1 MSEVEATGTEA
12 LLGLISMALD
22 ELSDAVMLSQVEEPV
37 ELQQIFCKHID
48 NLIEVSEQAGL
59 VVLKTIA
66 EGMIIDL
73 ASAGSDLDPERGMDV
88 IEWLSNIQL
97 HLSMPDD
104 EENVELLLSPLTE
117 ESQALVAIAL
127 QELANNGG
135 TMAIGGSGTAVDTTP
150 ESSVIQVQQAG
161 DIEIDLAEFPVAN
174 SVDENLAE
182 KEESGALET
191 VTFEE
196 NETEFDTDDILGML
210 ASELHEVAPQLS
222 ELALTISN
230 TSSDETLTQ
239 AVESYSELVSRVGAV
254 SKELGLDGL
263 MLVCD
268 FILNNLSLL
277 ASLPAGDRI
286 LPLDVLQGWPKV
298 VVDHLTSPDD
308 DSRCIA
314 VIDFLERD
322 SWPEPLPYPEMR
334 GFIEGL
340 TKGLE
345 LSSEFEAE
353 QREIEASADDVS
365 LEMSADASPELI
377 DAFFAESPSHAE
389 SLSRLI
395 SAISRGEKV
404 QENLEAAQRIAHTL
418 KGSGNLVGLKGIAN
432 LSHHLE
438 DIFEYIAKHK
448 IKPPQML
455 ANTMQEVADCIETM
469 LESLQGMAPP
479 PDDAQRILQELLDW
493 ANRIDSGN
501 LRDADFSDEDAN
513 AANQAISVE
522 VDETVTE
529 GRIERRQKPDAGEL
543 VAESRNESI
552 RVPLKILDNIFRV
565 VSETAITTGQIQERL
580 NRLEDSE
587 KMIRKNDNSLQQM
600 RYELENLVSI
610 RGMAARHRGSSGD
623 NNKDFDP
630 LEMDE
635 YDEYYGATHSYIEG
649 VADSREILRSFTSEV
664 YELNALFLMQQRLNK
679 ELQQVVMT
687 TRMVPVSMIS
697 ARLQRAVRQ
706 ACRATGKQA
715 ELTIVGQELLLDGDV
730 LNKLADPLMHMLRNA
745 VDHGIEGSE
754 VRLASDKP
762 TSGQITLS
770 FRQEGNNVLV
780 QCSDDGAGLNYERIR
795 KTAIDKDLLGESESV
810 DNPALARMIL
820 QPGFSTS
827 KNITQ
832 ISGRGVG
839 MDVVH
844 NTIQSLNGGMDI
856 TDATAG
862 GTQISLRVPITL
874 LTSHCLLAG
883 VGKDRIF
890 AIPTIS
896 LTQILSPG
904 TGKIGKVGER
914 LSYQLGK
921 EVYDACSLN
930 SLVGVEQQNGGDD
943 IENSSVLLVQSAT
956 GITAVTVDR
965 VVTSY
970 DLVVKN
976 MGAYVKSI
984 TGVAGVS
991 MLGDGTVVTV
1001 LDLAS
1006 LLQARN
1012 TGSDAYRAGTNMA
1025 PAETGATA
1033 LPKVLIVD
1041 DSLSVRSSL
1050 SQLVSDGGYRVVTAR
1065 DGLEAVSMLEVENPD
1080 MVLTDLEM
1088 PRMNGLDLASYI
1100 RHSNQWSQLPI
1111 VMITSRTMAKHR
1123 EQASQAGI
1131 SQYITKPFSE
1141 DDILASIGTE
1151 LAMSS

>member
-1 MSEVEATGTEA
+1 MSEVEATDSEA
-12 LLGLISMALD
+12 LPGLISLAVD
-22 ELSDAVMLSQVEEPV
+22 EISDAVMLDQVEESV
-37 ELQQIFCKHID
+37 ELRQICCKHID
-48 NLIEVSEQAGL
+48 ALIEASEQAGL

-73 ASAGSDLDPERGMDV
+73 ASSGSDLKPEQGMEV
-88 IEWLSNIQL
+88 IDWLANIPL
-97 HLSMPDD
+97 HLAMPFD
-104 EENVELLLSPLTE
+104 EETIGLLLSPLAE
-117 ESQALVAIAL
+117 ENRALVATAL
-127 QELANNGG
+127 QKLA
-135 TMAIGGSGTAVDTTP
+135 TDAGSTLSEGSATAVDAIP
-150 ESSVIQVQQAG
+150 ASNVNQVKHAG
-161 DIEIDLAEFPVAN
+161 DSEFDLAEFAVADN
-174 SVDENLAE
+174 ADENLAE
-182 KEESGALET
+182 NEESGDPEKVAVEEIET
-191 VTFEE
+191 Q
-196 NETEFDTDDILGML
+196 FDSDDILGML

-222 ELALTISN
+222 ELASTISS

-239 AVESYSELVSRVGAV
+239 AVESYSELVNRVGAV
-254 SKELGLDGL
+254 STELGLDGL
-263 MLVCD
+263 VLVCD
-268 FILNNLSLL
+268 FILKNLSLL
-277 ASLPAGDRI
+277 ASLPATDRI
-286 LPLDVLQGWPKV
+286 LPLEVLQGWPKV
-298 VVDHLTSPDD
+298 VIDHLNSPDD

-314 VIDFLERD
+314 VIDYLERN

-334 GFIEGL
+334 EFIEGL

-345 LSSEFEAE
+345 LSSDFQAE
-353 QREIEASADDVS
+353 QRAIEASADDVS

-377 DAFFAESPSHAE
+377 DAFFAESPAHAE

-395 SAISRGEKV
+395 AVISRGENV
-404 QENLEAAQRIAHTL
+404 QENVEAAQRIAHTL
-418 KGSGNLVGLKGIAN
+418 KGSGNLVGLRGIAN

-438 DIFEYIAKHK
+438 DIFEYVAKHK
-448 IKPPQML
+448 IKPPRIL

-469 LESLQGMAPP
+469 LESLQGMASP

-493 ANRIDSGN
+493 ANRIDGGD
-501 LRDADFSDEDAN
+501 LRSTDFSDQDASV
-513 AANQAISVE
+513 ANKAVSAE
-522 VDETVTE
+522 ADETLPE
-529 GRIERRQKPDAGEL
+529 ARIERRQKAE
-543 VAESRNESI
+543 VESRDETV
-552 RVPLKILDNIFRV
+552 RVPLKILDNIIRV
-565 VSETAITTGQIQERL
+565 VSETAITTAQIQERL

-587 KMIRKNDNSLQQM
+587 KMIRKNDKSLQQM
-600 RYELENLVSI
+600 RYELENLVSV

-623 NNKDFDP
+623 NSKDFDP

-664 YELNALFLMQQRLNK
+664 YELNALFLLQQRLNK

-715 ELTIVGQELLLDGDV
+715 ELSILGQDLLLDGDV

-745 VDHGIEGSE
+745 VDHGIERPE
-754 VRLASDKP
+754 VRLARAKP

-780 QCSDDGAGLNYERIR
+780 LCSDDGAGLDYERIR
-795 KTAIDKDLLGESESV
+795 KTAIDKDLLRESEPV

-827 KNITQ
+827 SKVNQ

-856 TDATAG
+856 ADATAG

-883 VGKDRIF
+883 AGKDRIF
-890 AIPTIS
+890 AIPTIT

-904 TGKIGKVGER
+904 SGKIGRVGER
-914 LSYQLGK
+914 LCYQLGK
-921 EVYDACSLN
+921 EVYDVCSLN
-930 SLVGVEQQNGGDD
+930 SLVGIEQQHGGKN
-943 IENSSVLLVQSAT
+943 IENCSVVLVQLAT

-1006 LLQARN
+1006 LLQSRN
-1012 TGSDAYRAGTNMA
+1012 TSGKAYRSGTNMA
-1025 PAETGATA
+1025 PAGTGTSS

-1050 SQLVSDGGYRVVTAR
+1050 SQLVSDGGYRVITAR
-1065 DGLEAVSMLEVENPD
+1065 DGLEAVNMLEIENPD

-1100 RHSNQWSQLPI
+1100 RHSSQWSKLPI

-1123 EQASQAGI
+1123 EQAKQVGI

-1141 DDILASIGTE
+1141 DDLLASIDTE
-1151 LAMSS
+1151 LAMST